1 MRSAH
6 FSDFHSF
13 LQIFRIEVLIF
24 AVLPS
29 CNRPK
34 VHVLVTAIYKLQQK
48 LYDNHWLGIVRILN
62 VCIDR
67 CIHTCRCMYPCLLIR
82 EKKKLSCTLC
92 KATGRTVTNHLGSAA
107 FGAFLI
113 TLVRIPRYILMKINQ
128 KYVTVSAYNL
138 TTVRI
143 SALFYML
150 ISRQDM

>member
-67 CIHTCRCMYPCLLIR
+67 CIHACRCMYLCLLIR

-128 KYVTVSAYNL
+128 KYVTVSVYNL
-138 TTVRI
+138 INVRI

>member
-29 CNRPK
+29 CSRPK
-34 VHVLVTAIYKLQQK
+34 VHLLVTAVYKPQQK
-48 LYDNHWLGIVRILN
+48 LHDNHWLGTVRILN

-67 CIHTCRCMYPCLLIR
+67 CIHTCRCMYLCLLIR

-128 KYVTVSAYNL
+128 KYVTVSAYDL
-138 TTVRI
+138 TNVRV